1 MINLDELIVRTED
14 IKEAID
20 AIVSYTKKLA
30 SIFMEDKMFD
40 KIVFSKEGEYVV
52 TVLADPDGNFI
63 VETKLLGG
71 DER

>member
-1 MINLDELIVRTED
+1 MLDQLILRTED

-20 AIVSYTKKLA
+20 AIVAYTKKLA

-63 VETKLLGG
+63 VETKLFGG

>member
-1 MINLDELIVRTED
+1 MTNLDQLIVRTED

-20 AIVSYTKKLA
+20 AIVAYTKKLA

-71 DER
+71 DEK

>member
-1 MINLDELIVRTED
+1 MLDQLIMHTED
-14 IKEAID
+14 IKD
-20 AIVSYTKKLA
+20 AINEIVAYAKKLA
-30 SIFMEDKMFD
+30 SIFVEDKIVD

-63 VETKLLGG
+63 VETKLFGG